1 VQVDTPFVFSARG
14 SGRSYAVAKV
24 QFSTL
29 PNVYFV
35 QEKVD
40 PVVLIEKRPEVS
52 LKVSAQP
59 AIPPEKPRK
68 EKKGFMGRVKG
79 FFGSIFH
86 R

>member
-1 VQVDTPFVFSARG
+1 
-14 SGRSYAVAKV
+14 VAKV

-40 PVVLIEKRPEVS
+40 PVVLVEKQPEVS
-52 LKVSAQP
+52 IKP
-59 AIPPEKPRK
+59 AKPTVETPKAVEKPKK

-79 FFGSIFH
+79 FFGSLFH